1 MTLATHICAED
12 VQDRRWASG
21 SLVIASILAGA
32 PLLAALAG
40 SSLLAKPHVQFVLVL
55 SLLSAFALIDQA
67 LNLLSFKEIRMA
79 VGVCLSTIAT
89 VVLFCH

>member
-1 MTLATHICAED
+1 MTLVSHMSAED
-12 VQDRRWASG
+12 VQDRRWASR
-21 SLVIASILAGA
+21 SLVIGSLLAGA

-40 SSLLAKPHVQFVLVL
+40 SSLLPKPHVEFVLVL

-67 LNLLSFKEIRMA
+67 LNVLSFKEIRMT
-79 VGVCLSTIAT
+79 VGVCLSTIAM